1 MVKVSY
7 VTSYDENYNAST
19 EFDYDKI
26 QLQIEELKLK
36 DIDLNCVSTMNKIIT
51 LADICNYKVNLNYL
65 KKEIDFYLKNLDLI
79 ALKNK
84 FDLSHYYQF
93 KDEYIQMTFQY
104 DLNAF
109 CVTKDLNNNTLEF
122 EIIYDDLFVY
132 KNRTGKIYLSDSL
145 DADYCEGHEF
155 DIKLGQVNTS
165 HELID
170 LLKDHKC
177 DKDIIN
183 QLHVEYYTWFNGKEL

>member
-1 MVKVSY
+1 MFKIPY
-7 VTSYDENYNAST
+7 VTAFDDDYNAST
-19 EFDYDKI
+19 KFNYKEIQSQLKNLKI
-26 QLQIEELKLK
+26 K

-65 KKEIDFYLKNLDLI
+65 KKEIDFYLKSLDLI

-132 KNRTGKIYLSDSL
+132 KNRTGKIYLSDSP
-145 DADYCEGHEF
+145 DADYREGHEF